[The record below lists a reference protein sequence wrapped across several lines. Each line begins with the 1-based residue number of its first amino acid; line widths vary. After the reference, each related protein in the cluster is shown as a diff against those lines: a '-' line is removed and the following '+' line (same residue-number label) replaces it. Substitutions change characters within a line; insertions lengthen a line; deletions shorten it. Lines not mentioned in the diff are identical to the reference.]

1 MNMRSQGG
9 ATSLARS
16 GRVLFVWLAIAMSGP
31 VLHGQDLPL
40 GEPVRVTLH
49 DSSSYVGRADSAH
62 DGQIWLA
69 GPPGAIDLRHVTR
82 IEVSQGRK
90 PKWLLGAGVGAL
102 AGFAAGAVVKE
113 IVEGGVASDD
123 QLPAV
128 LYYGGGAATGLL
140 IGTGLSVV
148 LAGDRWEDLPPD
160 RWRILPPHQDLHAHR
175 AWRVGLSLSHSFHPA
190 RAYRV
195 RPT

>member
-1 MNMRSQGG
+1 
-9 ATSLARS
+9 
-16 GRVLFVWLAIAMSGP
+16 
-31 VLHGQDLPL
+31 
-40 GEPVRVTLH
+40 
-49 DSSSYVGRADSAH
+49 
-62 DGQIWLA
+62 
-69 GPPGAIDLRHVTR
+69 
-82 IEVSQGRK
+82 
-90 PKWLLGAGVGAL
+90 
-102 AGFAAGAVVKE
+102 VVKE

-128 LYYGGGAATGLL
+128 LYFGGGAATGLL